1 MTAGLHPSPTLSPL
15 AGSFLPRARAKLLS
29 LPRWYRAAL
38 ACGGGA
44 LAALA
49 LPPFHLVLVLV
60 VSFGVLLWLIE
71 EDIHLLDAA
80 IAGWAFGFGFF
91 LAGLYWIGIS
101 FFVDAE
107 RFGWFAVP
115 AVVGLSAFLALFTGA
130 AAAAASLLE
139 SHGLGRVFA
148 LALAWT
154 GAEWLRGHVL
164 TGFPWNLIGYVWTF
178 SDAMIQPAAV
188 FGAYGLSFLTVVLA
202 ALPALAGY
210 RLAERSTWF
219 YPGITVVAI
228 AGLWLLG
235 TARLV
240 LADPSPASGQLR
252 VVQASVE
259 QTAKWRPDERQR
271 ILDRYIE
278 LSQRGGLTG
287 IDLVIWPET
296 ALPFA
301 VASDAPLPVPLLAA
315 VPPGGHLV
323 TGAIRTAGSGAAS
336 PQYWN
341 SLIAIDESG
350 TIVASYDKVHLV
362 PLGEYMPFRALLPF
376 KKLTEGS
383 VDFSSGSGPR
393 LVQLPGL
400 PAFSPLICYE
410 AIFPGDVTEGSGRP
424 VWLLNVSNDAWF
436 GRSTGPYQ
444 HFAMARL
451 RAVEEGVPL
460 IRAAN
465 TGISG
470 VIDAYGRVTARLD
483 LNQAGVIDSSLPA
496 ALDRPTPFARVGNGN
511 VAALVLVGWLVALMS
526 RPPRPHL
533 TSEP

>member
-1 MTAGLHPSPTLSPL
+1 MTARPYPSPMVAP
-15 AGSFLPRARAKLLS
+15 AVDPVFIRGRARILS
-29 LPRWYRAAL
+29 LRRPYRAVL
-38 ACGGGA
+38 ACGSGA
-44 LAALA
+44 LAVLA
-49 LPPFHLVLVLV
+49 LPPFHLVPLLVL
-60 VSFGVLLWLIE
+60 SFGVLLWLIE
-71 EDIHLLDAA
+71 EEIHLLDAA
-80 IAGWAFGFGFF
+80 IAGWSFGFGFF

-115 AVVGLSAFLALFTGA
+115 AVLGLSAFLALFTAA

-164 TGFPWNLIGYVWTF
+164 TGFPWNLVGYTWGL

-188 FGAYGLSFLTVVLA
+188 VGAYGLSFLTVVLA

-210 RLAERSTWF
+210 RLAARSTWF
-219 YPGITVVAI
+219 YPAVTVA
-228 AGLWLLG
+228 ATAALWLLG

-240 LADPSPASGQLR
+240 LADPSPAVSGRLR

-259 QTAKWRPDERQR
+259 QSAKWRPDERQR

-287 IDLVIWPET
+287 IDLIIWPET
-296 ALPFA
+296 ALPFP
-301 VASDAPLPVPLLAA
+301 VASDPVLPSSVAGA
-315 VPPGGHLV
+315 VPRGGSLV
-323 TGAIRTAGSGAAS
+323 TGAIRTSGEAGPS
-336 PQYWN
+336 QYWN
-341 SLIAIDESG
+341 SLIAINELG
-350 TIVASYDKVHLV
+350 RIVAAYDKAHLV
-362 PLGEYMPFRALLPF
+362 PFGEYMPFRSFVPF
-376 KKLTEGS
+376 KKLTEGT
-383 VDFSSGSGPR
+383 VDFSSGSGPQS
-393 LVQLPGL
+393 LDLPGL
-400 PAFSPLICYE
+400 PPFSPLICYE
-410 AIFPGDVTEGSGRP
+410 AIFPGDVTDGSGRP
-424 VWLLNVSNDAWF
+424 KWLLNVSNDAWF

-460 IRAAN
+460 VRAAN

-470 VIDAYGRVTARLD
+470 VIDAYGRVTARLE
-483 LNQAGVIDSSLPA
+483 LNETGVIDTSLPA
-496 ALDRPTPFARVGNGN
+496 ALARPTPFARVGNGN
-511 VAALVLVGWLVALMS
+511 VAALILIGWLVALMS
-526 RPPRPHL
+526 RPPRPNPPL
-533 TSEP
+533 EP